1 MFNCHIWLA
10 EGTCTILYL
19 NIPMMS
25 SFPSSDVQLR
35 YWKWVPRARTC
46 HRSGRDLASP
56 GSLQKFRSFQ
66 QHIFPCEWNIHPLL
80 VGIRIG
86 CKTHVLRFFNPYRTV
101 GYFMAQP
108 SKSLITGHCPILP
121 RPYWVYKPLIQILYK
136 YYRSCSFIFQAPNLH
151 VEWVSPFF
159 FPGFSWPFRGLDTLQ
174 CWHPTGGQMAVLQAH
189 PITWQWWHWSNK
201 PNTSIPHIL
210 YYHIYISCLI
220 YIYNILYYIYSLYK
234 SIYIIIYIIYNIISY
249 I

>member
-151 VEWVSPFF
+151 VEWVSPYFSLAF
-159 FPGFSWPFRGLDTLQ
+159 LGPSEAWIRSNVGIQLAAKWQFCRHTQSPGSDDIEATNQIHQYHTYYTIISILV
-174 CWHPTGGQMAVLQAH
+174 VL
-189 PITWQWWHWSNK
+189 
-201 PNTSIPHIL
+201 
-210 YYHIYISCLI
+210 
-220 YIYNILYYIYSLYK
+220 YIYNILYYIYSLYN